1 MGMQLHLQ
9 ALLSLYRFFASALIS
24 VSLPVRKKKLNSLSV
39 IPVLNS
45 SSYTKEYGKK
55 ELRSQMG
62 SVLNNSLL
70 LQYID
75 CVIDESVSLRSYYG
89 LSQILQEEREL
100 GGSMS
105 SVSKLLHYVGWLSTT
120 AVHVESNRTFLLHFI
135 LDFYEK
141 VCDTY
146 IHYNLPLVVVS
157 LPGILYSV
165 LCSLDANILNQRCFI
180 MSRYRK
186 NLTAAKKNV
195 WYKSENAMRK
205 ASVAHSKSSNDM
217 ESHVPEGQ
225 APSKT
230 LAGGAPL
237 PERLGKESVTDSGI
251 LLWGVLGSV
260 GGVVAH

>member
-1 MGMQLHLQ
+1 MLW
-9 ALLSLYRFFASALIS
+9 FLIA
-24 VSLPVRKKKLNSLSV
+24 
-39 IPVLNS
+39 
-45 SSYTKEYGKK
+45 
-55 ELRSQMG
+55 
-62 SVLNNSLL
+62 
-70 LQYID
+70 
-75 CVIDESVSLRSYYG
+75 
-89 LSQILQEEREL
+89 EREL

-146 IHYNLPLVVVS
+146 INYNLPLVVVS

-165 LCSLDANILNQRCFI
+165 LFSLDANILNQRCFI

>member
-1 MGMQLHLQ
+1 MDAASFQEPSSCF
-9 ALLSLYRFFASALIS
+9 LL
-24 VSLPVRKKKLNSLSV
+24 KLNSLSV

-157 LPGILYSV
+157 FPGILYSV
-165 LCSLDANILNQRCFI
+165 LFSLDANILNQRCFI
-180 MSRYRK
+180 MS
-186 NLTAAKKNV
+186 
-195 WYKSENAMRK
+195 SENAMRK

>member
-1 MGMQLHLQ
+1 MEKNLPTSWILCEGRV
-9 ALLSLYRFFASALIS
+9 LL
-24 VSLPVRKKKLNSLSV
+24 
-39 IPVLNS
+39 
-45 SSYTKEYGKK
+45 TK
-55 ELRSQMG
+55 
-62 SVLNNSLL
+62 
-70 LQYID
+70 
-75 CVIDESVSLRSYYG
+75 
-89 LSQILQEEREL
+89 REL

-146 IHYNLPLVVVS
+146 VHYNLPLVVVS

-165 LCSLDANILNQRCFI
+165 LFSLDANILNQRCFI

-205 ASVAHSKSSNDM
+205 ASVVHSKSSNDM